1 MSCTADHIAYFLFTA
16 VFVFIV
22 GYMAG
27 GRDKNDAE

>member
-1 MSCTADHIAYFLFTA
+1 MSCTDDRIAYFLFVA
-16 VFVFIV
+16 IFIFIV